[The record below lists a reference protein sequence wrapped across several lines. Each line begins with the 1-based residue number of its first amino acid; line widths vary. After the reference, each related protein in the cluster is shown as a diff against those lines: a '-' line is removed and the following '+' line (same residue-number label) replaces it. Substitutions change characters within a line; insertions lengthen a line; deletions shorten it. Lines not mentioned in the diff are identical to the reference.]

1 LGACAN
7 FAQTA
12 KVLVAF
18 APVCWGNLRSA
29 SRRGLRALARK
40 LAVCSGKRWTAKSVR
55 GSNILSINNQISSRS
70 KSLIMPLIELA
81 PRGKDVS
88 LALTLPEET
97 ANDVKLYARFLKAT
111 HQSAVSNIISECVRR
126 TLKQDNEFQTWKSDP
141 ANTKTNRGGARPRK
155 AAGPGTPPQT
165 NKP

>member
-1 LGACAN
+1 
-7 FAQTA
+7 
-12 KVLVAF
+12 V
-18 APVCWGNLRSA
+18 W
-29 SRRGLRALARK
+29 
-40 LAVCSGKRWTAKSVR
+40 SGKRRIAESVH
-55 GSNILSINNQISSRS
+55 LHKLCSISNQISSRS
-70 KSLIMPLIELA
+70 KSVIMPLIELA

-88 LALTLPEET
+88 LSLTLPEET

-155 AAGPGTPPQT
+155 ATGPGTPPQT

>member
-1 LGACAN
+1 M
-7 FAQTA
+7 
-12 KVLVAF
+12 
-18 APVCWGNLRSA
+18 
-29 SRRGLRALARK
+29 
-40 LAVCSGKRWTAKSVR
+40 AKSVHR
-55 GSNILSINNQISSRS
+55 HKLCSINNQISSRS
-70 KSLIMPLIELA
+70 KPVIMPLIELA

-88 LALTLPEET
+88 LSLTLPEET

-155 AAGPGTPPQT
+155 AAGPATPPQT